1 VMHVIE
7 GGSQPPARA
16 KDPKPAAM
24 LHCRRCGGREVIEAK
39 IGVTLEKGKAKG
51 GTKVLLCAVC
61 MCRGERV
68 VLG

>member
-1 VMHVIE
+1 MHVIN
-7 GGSQPPARA
+7 GTPKPPARA

-39 IGVTLEKGKAKG
+39 IGVTLERGKAKG
-51 GTKVLLCAVC
+51 GTSVLLCAIC
-61 MCRGERV
+61 LIKGERV